1 MIEYGPR
8 ASEVGREH
16 VFGQIVLD
24 PSHESR
30 KPRTLCRLGSRQRH
44 RTIVCLASLGKTLLA
59 ALALHRVFGQAFRGE
74 LVNELR

>member
-24 PSHESR
+24 PSPESR
-30 KPRTLCRLGSRQRH
+30 KPHRLGSRRRH
-44 RTIVCLASLGKTLLA
+44 RAIFRLASLGKTLVA
-59 ALALHRVFGQAFRGE
+59 ALALRRVLGEACIGE